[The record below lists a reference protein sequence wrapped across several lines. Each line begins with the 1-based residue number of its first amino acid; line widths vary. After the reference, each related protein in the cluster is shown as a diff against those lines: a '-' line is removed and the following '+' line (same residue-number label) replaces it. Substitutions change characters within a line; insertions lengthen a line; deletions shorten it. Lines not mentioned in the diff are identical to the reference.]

1 MHQSKLFF
9 EYPAMIHCWQRV
21 SGFKREPRVAP
32 GIALLTI
39 RTLLGINAL
48 LTIRTLLGI
57 NALHTINLAL
67 DAGDLLW
74 YEARLLIFFSI
85 LIQRSVNGDRYLLV
99 CAKQALSC

>member
-9 EYPAMIHCWQRV
+9 EYPVMIHCWQRV

-48 LTIRTLLGI
+48 
-57 NALHTINLAL
+57 HTINLAS
-67 DAGDLLW
+67 DAGDLLIGSGMK
-74 YEARLLIFFSI
+74 RDF
-85 LIQRSVNGDRYLLV
+85 
-99 CAKQALSC
+99 